1 MNLFLAEGESYG
13 PQSNSVQ
20 LFLPEGVT
28 YGAIS
33 EAEPLSIKQ
42 PDYYGFSFLTIE
54 PLAEPATFEVGPD
67 SYLTLPV
74 GFFGEVSFSGA
85 YW

>member
-1 MNLFLAEGESYG
+1 MLLYLSDQKPAIQ
-13 PQSNSVQ
+13 PASVQ

-33 EAEPLSIKQ
+33 QLEPLSIKE
-42 PDYYGFSFLTIE
+42 PDYYGFSFLTIA
-54 PLAEPATFEVGPD
+54 PLTQPQTFEVGPD

-74 GFFGEVSFSGA
+74 GFLGEVSFSGT